1 MSSYTD
7 RWGRDALALLQLDS
21 AARDPLVG
29 EDFTEVVAG
38 ELMADAGPAD
48 GLAAMLAVEEYG
60 SEAEDAYWRELHL
73 HQIAEGGGCDYGEVD
88 PNNWIH
94 RTGAAP
100 TPQDS
105 LPTPAGR
112 LQEDFDR
119 IVGRL
124 R

>member
-29 EDFTEVVAG
+29 DDFPELAG
-38 ELMADAGPAD
+38 ALGPAD
-48 GLAAMLAVEEYG
+48 GLAAMLAAEDYG
-60 SEAEDAYWRELHL
+60 TEADDAYWRELHL
-73 HQIAEGGGCDYGEVD
+73 RQLAEGGGCDYDEVD
-88 PNNWIH
+88 PANWIH
-94 RTGAAP
+94 RPHPGASP
-100 TPQDS
+100 GDI
-105 LPTPAGR
+105 LPGPAER
-112 LQEDFDR
+112 LQSDFDR